1 MNYLQVKDFEEYT
14 KHKPEAIVQ
23 QYFKS
28 LLYNKGE
35 TILDAINRKSAKQV
49 ITYLSDVLDVQ
60 IKVANQ
66 KGLK

>member
-1 MNYLQVKDFEEYT
+1 MLYIQVKDIEEYT
-14 KHKPEAIVQ
+14 KHSSDEIVK

-28 LLYNKGE
+28 AMYRKGE
-35 TILDAINRKSAKQV
+35 TILDAINRYGIKKT

-66 KGLK
+66 KN